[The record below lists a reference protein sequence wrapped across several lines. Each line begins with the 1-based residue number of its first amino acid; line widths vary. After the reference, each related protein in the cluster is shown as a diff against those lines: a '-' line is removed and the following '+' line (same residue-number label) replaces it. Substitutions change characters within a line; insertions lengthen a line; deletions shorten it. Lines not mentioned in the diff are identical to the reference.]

1 MAHKITA
8 CVDKNAN
15 WKVVT
20 ILNAAG
26 DIQSDISVNRT
37 NKKGETFPNF
47 DEIKV
52 GATIQGQ
59 LWQSPAGK
67 HYLFPP
73 KGSAQAPA
81 PKADMGP
88 AANNAAT
95 AELKNMINLGVRPQL
110 TELKAILFA
119 IAAHLEVK
127 IPDSRGYD
135 YPEIN
140 ETNNS
145 NGLDFENDGPITR
158 SDTPF

>member
-1 MAHKITA
+1 MR
-8 CVDKNAN
+8 
-15 WKVVT
+15 VT
-20 ILNAAG
+20 IEA
-26 DIQSDISVNRT
+26 IKRT
-37 NKKGETFPNF
+37 DRVSKKGKPFVSIGLLTDKYPGKWLSGFGSVDNADWAKGMTVDIEVETKGEYLNF
-47 DEIKV
+47 K
-52 GATIQGQ
+52 
-59 LWQSPAGK
+59 PANGT
-67 HYLFPP
+67 P
-73 KGSAQAPA
+73 K
-81 PKADMGP
+81 KADMGP